1 MASSATITDSSAVE
15 RVFPVSEHDLSTNEG
30 IYAYLNQYTPF
41 FASSVIRLSGGFA
54 NWTYRAALKEPYK
67 YIDSIGQHTV
77 LKTIVIKFSSNAT
90 SLDASV
96 PLDLYRTR
104 AEVAALRLVS
114 GLDLP
119 HFCGIATS
127 QTDRT
132 QPTIFLPELVFY
144 DTTNHVGCY
153 VDLGNLP
160 TLMQYLT
167 DHPGQEAVEIAT
179 RTGRLLGEFL
189 AGLHIWGWKVL
200 QTESSILDLFKRSVG
215 AKEHCAWRT
224 IGLVEGVA
232 KEYQIEADWE
242 KITNTLKREVL
253 DVEQTFNMGDFWTGN
268 VLIEMQ
274 GPTSQVIKALY
285 ILDWELAKTGRAS
298 TDIAQFAAEAYM
310 LRQYNTLA
318 SSSTIATSVQMKVP
332 PVTREISSAGEAL
345 LVSFLNA
352 YEEYI
357 KERSSE
363 MEKSAEG
370 NSTQPDTMLDSRSV
384 IGHLCAH
391 VATIGKT
398 FSWTDKETT
407 DKTVRTM
414 LQLLITNDQ
423 ESTKKSLKEVL
434 TSLKDE

>member
-1 MASSATITDSSAVE
+1 MASSATISGSSAVE
-15 RVFPVSEHDLSTNEG
+15 RVLPVSEHDLSTNEG
-30 IYAYLNQYTPF
+30 IYAYLNQYNPF

-67 YIDSIGQHTV
+67 YIDSVGQHKV
-77 LKTIVIKFSSNAT
+77 LKTIVVKFSSDAT

-96 PLDLYRTR
+96 PLDLYRTK

-114 GLDLP
+114 ELDLP
-119 HFCGIATS
+119 HFCGIVTS
-127 QTDRT
+127 QMDRA
-132 QPTIFLPELVFY
+132 QLTIFLPELVFY

-153 VDLGNLP
+153 VDLGTLP

-200 QTESSILDLFKRSVG
+200 QSEPSILDVFRRSQG
-215 AKEHCAWRT
+215 AKEHCAQRT

-242 KITNTLKREVL
+242 NITNTLKREVL

-274 GPTSQVIKALY
+274 GPTSQVIKTLY
-285 ILDWELAKTGRAS
+285 ILDWELAKTGPA
-298 TDIAQFAAEAYM
+298 TEAYM
-310 LRQYNTLA
+310 LRQYNAPVT
-318 SSSTIATSVQMKVP
+318 SGTIATASQMSDP
-332 PVTREISSAGEAL
+332 PANRETSPAGEAL
-345 LVSFLNA
+345 LISFLSA
-352 YEEYI
+352 YEGYI
-357 KERSSE
+357 KEKSSE
-363 MEKSAEG
+363 MEKTAGG
-370 NSTQPDTMLDSRSV
+370 NSTIPDTMLDSRSV

-423 ESTKKSLKEVL
+423 ESVKKSLKEVL
-434 TSLKDE
+434 TSLKVE